1 VSLAEITATRAAGR
15 VAPASATRASTL
27 FGWTGGISALVLLIW
42 LVPIKRYTL
51 PVTLPFQLEPY
62 RLWILVLVVA
72 LVVAALVGRAR
83 VSAAGHGKPLL
94 LLAVAALGAQ
104 LANNGE
110 ISANGLQTQS
120 LKSLSYFLSFL
131 VAFLLITSTIRHRDE
146 IDAIVRTLVIGGAI
160 VAVAA
165 LIEGKT
171 HHNYFNDLHRWIPV
185 LHDTGQDKYNYR
197 GGRLRVRA
205 SSQHP
210 IALAGALLLTVPL
223 AIYVSRRA
231 ISAARS
237 RLWLGAALLLTAG
250 ALATV
255 SRTAV
260 LMLLAM
266 TITALVFRPRQVLR
280 RWPVLIVLLALTH
293 FTAPG
298 AIGHLY
304 DAFNPK
310 QGLVNQQSVRTSQQG
325 SGRLA
330 DFGPGLHRWSQKP
343 LFGRGLGTSATT
355 AEPSALD
362 ASGTTGIRVIYDD
375 QYLSTLISLGGLG
388 FVGVIWFLWG
398 AVRKLGRAVSR
409 PAGHSDDLLLAC
421 TASTAAFAAGM
432 FTYDAFSFVQVS
444 LLFFVIC
451 GLGLRARAALVEHE

>member
-1 VSLAEITATRAAGR
+1 VSLAEITATRAARR
-15 VAPASATRASTL
+15 VAPASSTRVSTL
-27 FGWTGGISALVLLIW
+27 FGWKGAISALVLLIW

-51 PVTLPFQLEPY
+51 PVALPFNLEPY
-62 RLWILVLVVA
+62 RLWILILVVA
-72 LVVAALVGRAR
+72 LVVAALLGRAR
-83 VSAAGHGKPLL
+83 ISAAGHGKPLL

-131 VAFLLITSTIRHRDE
+131 VAFVLITSTIRHRDE
-146 IDAIVRTLVIGGAI
+146 IDVVVRNVVIGGTI

-165 LIEGKT
+165 LIEAKT

-185 LHDTGQDKYNYR
+185 LHDTGQDKSSYR

-231 ISAARS
+231 MSAARS
-237 RLWLGAALLLTAG
+237 RLWLGAALLMSAG

-266 TITALVFRPRQVLR
+266 TITALVLRPRQVLR
-280 RWPVLIVLLALTH
+280 RWPALIVLLAVTH
-293 FTAPG
+293 VAAPG

-304 DAFNPK
+304 AAFTPK
-310 QGLVNQQSVRTSQQG
+310 QGLLNQQAIRSNEQG
-325 SGRLA
+325 SGRIA
-330 DFGPGLHRWSQKP
+330 DIGPGLRRWSQKP

-355 AEPSALD
+355 AEPAALQ
-362 ASGTTGIRVIYDD
+362 ATGTKQVHVIYDD
-375 QYLSTLISLGGLG
+375 QYLSTLIGLGGLG
-388 FVGVIWFLWG
+388 IVGLIWFLWG
-398 AVRKLGRAVSR
+398 AVRKLGRAVR
-409 PAGHSDDLLLAC
+409 RAVGHSDDLLLAC
-421 TASTAAFAAGM
+421 TASVAAFGAGM
-432 FTYDAFSFVQVS
+432 LTYDAFSFVQVS
-444 LLFFVIC
+444 LLFFVVC
-451 GLGLRARAALVEHE
+451 GLGLRARALAEHE